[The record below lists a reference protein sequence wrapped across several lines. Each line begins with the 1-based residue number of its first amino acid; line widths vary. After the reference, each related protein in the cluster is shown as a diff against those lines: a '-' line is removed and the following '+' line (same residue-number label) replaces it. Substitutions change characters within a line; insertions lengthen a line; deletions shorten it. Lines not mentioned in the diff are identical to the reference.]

1 MFATDKLVAG
11 EAGLKQT
18 SCRLAVNVV
27 QNTLCS

>member
-1 MFATDKLVAG
+1 MFATAKLVAG

-18 SCRLAVNVV
+18 ACLAVNVV